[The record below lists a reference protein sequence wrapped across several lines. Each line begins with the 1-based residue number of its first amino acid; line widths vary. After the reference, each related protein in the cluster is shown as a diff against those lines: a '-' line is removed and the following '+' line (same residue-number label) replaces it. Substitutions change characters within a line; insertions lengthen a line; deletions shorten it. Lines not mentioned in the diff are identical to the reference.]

1 MSKEWQ
7 EKSLNK
13 QIEDLTLG
21 IQELKKNSDE
31 YYSIKHQKNVEKQG
45 TVETKPN
52 EIVEYT
58 FYNIENKSNI
68 YLEQFK
74 WIDYIPTDYI
84 RLETMTTGIWNQ
96 DLKHDVYYKTN
107 KSGEYVLFKEDLD
120 TKENYN
126 LDFRE
131 IQLDNDEYIIE
142 IYFDFGKVEVGFKED
157 VKPTMKCRTLDNL
170 QNNVTF
176 TNKTK
181 TVGIYNYKSD

>member
-1 MSKEWQ
+1 
-7 EKSLNK
+7 
-13 QIEDLTLG
+13 
-21 IQELKKNSDE
+21 
-31 YYSIKHQKNVEKQG
+31 
-45 TVETKPN
+45 
-52 EIVEYT
+52 
-58 FYNIENKSNI
+58 
-68 YLEQFK
+68 
-74 WIDYIPTDYI
+74 
-84 RLETMTTGIWNQ
+84 MTTGIWNQ

-181 TVGIYNYKSD
+181 TVGIYGEITVESNTKWTTFVHVPEAPKPTLPDTGK